1 MRNRCIEFLAIAFI
15 STSQLT
21 NPASADSVDPA
32 AAVQELAALNADLV
46 NISTILRISED
57 IAFWQ
62 SVALL
67 GAEHDWEFEYSLGG
81 DERYQWT
88 LRLYNSLDETLTE
101 GIAAARD
108 LARSRALNDDEKR
121 AVQELFNQYES
132 MRATGEQMY
141 HLILDGDV
149 GSAAD
154 LYEAEVIQL
163 RRDITTDGGS
173 IYIAIRN
180 RVRQIALDVR
190 LGN

>member
-1 MRNRCIEFLAIAFI
+1 MKNRCIEFLAIAFI

>member
-1 MRNRCIEFLAIAFI
+1 MKNRCIEFLAIAFI

-46 NISTILRISED
+46 SISTILRISED

>member
-163 RRDITTDGGS
+163 RRDITTDGAS

>member
-81 DERYQWT
+81 DE
-88 LRLYNSLDETLTE
+88 L
-101 GIAAARD
+101 G
-108 LARSRALNDDEKR
+108 KF
-121 AVQELFNQYES
+121 LF
-132 MRATGEQMY
+132 
-141 HLILDGDV
+141 
-149 GSAAD
+149 
-154 LYEAEVIQL
+154 
-163 RRDITTDGGS
+163 
-173 IYIAIRN
+173 
-180 RVRQIALDVR
+180 
-190 LGN
+190 